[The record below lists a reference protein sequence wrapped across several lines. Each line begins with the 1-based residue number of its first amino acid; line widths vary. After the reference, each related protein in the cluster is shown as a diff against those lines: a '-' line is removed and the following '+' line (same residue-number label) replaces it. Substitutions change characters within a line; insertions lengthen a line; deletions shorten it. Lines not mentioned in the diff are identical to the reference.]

1 MEPLRLTLELWS
13 LTLEEPWLTLGLWRI
28 WELCFYE
35 APDLDPHQS
44 FAGFW
49 YPAKKSCIS
58 LVLVTFKTLLPPPP
72 IRVWFDLLIG

>member
-44 FAGFW
+44 FPSFPSFAAFGILQRRAVFH
-49 YPAKKSCIS
+49 
-58 LVLVTFKTLLPPPP
+58 
-72 IRVWFDLLIG
+72 